1 MGGGR
6 GGGDR
11 VLGVWHPHHP
21 AHQHHNLKRSLSS
34 QIINVLSLPLVLS
47 ACLPCCS
54 GGGKGLAS
62 RYKALELLWAFA
74 GPQRHPC
81 LLPSPTA
88 IAGPMFATL
97 APSSATLCPSF
108 LLSTSSK
115 QCCCRPLNG
124 STSWQVTPC
133 MNFSYGAECEWTE
146 ETASNFLISCPL
158 PARCINKSFLL
169 KSATEPK
176 ASCVAQSNS
185 PSYGL
190 SAPSKQSDEGCCL

>member
-1 MGGGR
+1 MEEKVSR
-6 GGGDR
+6 ADIR
-11 VLGVWHPHHP
+11 LW
-21 AHQHHNLKRSLSS
+21 S
-34 QIINVLSLPLVLS
+34 
-47 ACLPCCS
+47 CS
-54 GGGKGLAS
+54 GPSLALKGTLACC
-62 RYKALELLWAFA
+62 
-74 GPQRHPC
+74 PI
-81 LLPSPTA
+81 A

-97 APSSATLCPSF
+97 APTSATLCPSF
-108 LLSTSSK
+108 LLSTSSL

-158 PARCINKSFLL
+158 PAGCINKSFLL

-190 SAPSKQSDEGCCL
+190 SAPSKQSDEGCCLHHHGAVSISNGVFLH